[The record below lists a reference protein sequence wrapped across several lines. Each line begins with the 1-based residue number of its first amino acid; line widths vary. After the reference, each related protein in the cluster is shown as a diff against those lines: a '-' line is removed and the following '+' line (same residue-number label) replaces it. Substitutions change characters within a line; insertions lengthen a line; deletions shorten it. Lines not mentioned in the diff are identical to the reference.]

1 MYGLPTTTIINKPLY
16 KKALFEKYNMKEPE
30 TFNADI
36 SRLLLVARVSPV
48 TVPALKPGKEMEG
61 FYVLQ
66 VVMKRKNYDA
76 KSFSLLHK
84 LIPQDLVFALQYE
97 DETQFLIFHSS
108 YHLHTEWMPTEKA
121 TIPLQGITIED
132 TWQNIIA
139 TIGQLDANANKSLE
153 EQLEEKEHRAH
164 LLSQIEAL
172 EKRCRAEK
180 QTHKKYELH
189 KQLLK
194 LKEEIKCVIN

>member
-16 KKALFEKYNMKEPE
+16 KKALFEKYNMKEPD

-36 SRLLLVARVSPV
+36 SRLVLLARISSA
-48 TVPALKPGKEMEG
+48 TVPALKPGTEMEG
-61 FYVLQ
+61 FYVMQ
-66 VVMKRKNYDA
+66 VVLKHKKYDV
-76 KSFSLLHK
+76 KSFVLLRK
-84 LIPQDLVFALQYE
+84 LIPQDLVFTLQYE
-97 DETQFLIFHSS
+97 DETQFFIFHSS
-108 YHLHTEWMPTEKA
+108 YHLHTKWMPSEEA
-121 TIPLQGITIED
+121 TIPLQGITID
-132 TWQNIIA
+132 DAWQNIIA